1 MISLASWIVWLHLLG
16 IAAWLGGAAVQLL
29 VILPAV
35 GAEGEMASAAR
46 RAHFLTSRAME
57 AVIITGILNLLLRG
71 MGSDWVFSRGF
82 MAMLT
87 IKLVLVA
94 VMVGLQVW
102 MGLAW
107 KAEGVPVHI
116 AVRRA
121 RASLTLQLLLGAAA
135 VLLGLGVR
143 SV

>member
-1 MISLASWIVWLHLLG
+1 MISVATWIVWLHLLG

-35 GAEGEMASAAR
+35 GEGGEMAGAAR
-46 RAHFLTSRAME
+46 RAYFLTSRAME
-57 AVIITGILNLLLRG
+57 AVIITGILNVVLRG

-82 MAMLT
+82 IAMLS
-87 IKLVLVA
+87 IKVILVV
-94 VMVGLQVW
+94 VMAGLQVW

-107 KAEGVPVHI
+107 KREGSPVDV

-121 RASLTLQLLLGAAA
+121 RAGLTVQLLLGAAA

>member
-1 MISLASWIVWLHLLG
+1 MINAPTWIVWLHLLG
-16 IAAWLGGAAVQLL
+16 VAAWLGGAAVQLL
-29 VILPAV
+29 AILPAV
-35 GAEGEMASAAR
+35 GAEGDMAGAAR

-57 AVIITGILNLLLRG
+57 IVVLTGLFNVLLRG
-71 MGSDWVFSRGF
+71 AESDWVFSRGF
-82 MAMLT
+82 VGMLSIKVLLVIVMA
-87 IKLVLVA
+87 
-94 VMVGLQVW
+94 GLQVW

-107 KAEGVPVHI
+107 KREGGPVAV

-121 RASLTLQLLLGAAA
+121 RAALKIQLLLGAAA